1 MVTLKETQTPAPTT
15 DDAQSTTCLNPATGE
30 VIGHSPLTSK
40 SDAIAAINRAR
51 AAQPAWAARPVKE
64 RCAAIRRVRDLI
76 VARADALAE
85 TISRDNGKT
94 RVDAMAAE
102 VLPAAMAANY
112 YAKMAPKWLAP
123 KRLAPGNVLLLN
135 KRSRLVRAPFG
146 VVGVISPWNYPFSI
160 PFSEIVMGLLA
171 GNGVVLKVATETQL
185 VGRAIEALF
194 VDAGVGD
201 VFQHVNLPGRVAGDL
216 FLESGID
223 KLFFTGSVPVGKKLM
238 AKAAETLTPVSLE
251 LGGNDAMLVCED
263 ADPFRAAVGATWAA
277 FQNAGQTCAGVER
290 IYVHTAIYD
299 EFMRLF
305 AERVRALRVG
315 PEKDHGVDIGAITT
329 SNQLKV
335 VTAHL
340 EEALSQGAKIFA
352 QSEAPDAP
360 GGRFHPPTILT
371 EVNHEMLVMK
381 EETFG
386 PLVGVMRVKDMDEA
400 VELANDSNLGL
411 TGSVW
416 STDTKKADAL
426 ARRIEAG
433 VVTINDHVV
442 SHGLPET
449 PWGGFKE
456 SGIGRTHGEIGFSEM
471 TEPQCIV
478 HDSMPGVRKD
488 MWWHPH
494 GPDVYDGVKG
504 AIAAL
509 YGASTGERTSGTREL
524 LKLFGRTFKR

>member
-1 MVTLKETQTPAPTT
+1 MVTLKETPTSTPAA
-15 DDAQSTTCLNPATGE
+15 DESTTCLNPATGE
-30 VIGHSPLTSK
+30 VIGHSRLTSK
-40 SDAIAAINRAR
+40 DEAVAAIDKAR
-51 AAQPAWAARPVKE
+51 AAQPAWAALPVRA
-64 RCAAIRRVRDLI
+64 RCDAIRRVRDLI
-76 VARADALAE
+76 VKRADALAE
-85 TISRDNGKT
+85 TIARDNGKT
-94 RVDAMAAE
+94 RVDALAAE
-102 VLPAAMAANY
+102 VLPAAMSADY
-112 YAKMAPKWLAP
+112 YAKMAPRWLAP
-123 KRLAPGNVLLLN
+123 KSLTPGNVLLLN
-135 KRSRLVRAPFG
+135 KRSHLVRVPFG

-160 PFSEIVMGLLA
+160 PFAEIVMGLLA
-171 GNGVVLKVATETQL
+171 GNGVVLKVAPETQM
-185 VGRAIEALF
+185 VGRAMEQLF

-263 ADPFRAAVGATWAA
+263 ADPFRAAVGATWAG

-305 AERVRALRVG
+305 GERVRALRVG
-315 PEKDHGVDIGAITT
+315 VERNHDVDIGAITT

-335 VTAHL
+335 VNAHL
-340 EEALSQGAKIFA
+340 DDALSRGAKIFA
-352 QSEAPDAP
+352 QSDAPDAP

-371 EVNHEMLVMK
+371 EVDHDMLVMK

-386 PLVGVMRVKDMDEA
+386 PLVGVMRVDNMDEA
-400 VELANDSNLGL
+400 VRLANDSNLGL

-416 STDTKKADAL
+416 STDSKKADAL

-456 SGIGRTHGEIGFSEM
+456 SGIGRTHGEIGFAEM

-478 HDSMPGVRKD
+478 HDAMPGVRKD

-494 GPDVYDGVKG
+494 GPGVFAGVRG
-504 AIAAL
+504 ALDAL
-509 YGASTGERTSGTREL
+509 YGTSVGDRAAGARGL
-524 LKLFGRTFKR
+524 VKLFGRTFKR